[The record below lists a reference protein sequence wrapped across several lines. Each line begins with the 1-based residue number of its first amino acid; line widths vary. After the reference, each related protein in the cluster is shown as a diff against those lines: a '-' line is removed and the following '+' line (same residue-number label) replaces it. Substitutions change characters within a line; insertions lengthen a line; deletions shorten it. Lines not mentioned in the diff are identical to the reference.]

1 MESVFSSAPL
11 IVGGAIAFALLVV
24 VATVKRLIVIVPSN
38 RLALVMGRRT
48 QVETRSLG
56 FRVIKG
62 GRTMRVPFIEE
73 VRWLP
78 LNTIQIMIDVRD
90 APSKGYIPLN
100 VKAVANVKIA
110 SAPEEVLYAASERL
124 LGLSDEQ
131 ITRLAEETLTANLRG
146 VMSTMTPEEVNED
159 RDKFATEILSEAE
172 KDLQKMGF
180 HLDTLKIQHIGDNA
194 GYLEAVGRVKTAEVI
209 KNATVAEA
217 QRQSETRQKQ
227 AEARRAAEVAEA
239 EANLAVA
246 DAQNR
251 LRVRQAEL
259 DREAETAEKTAV
271 VFAARAEAVAQH
283 ELEQARIE
291 LQRRRLQ
298 ADIVEPAEAS
308 RKQAE
313 QAAIADAASIRENGR
328 AQAEVLKLL
337 YEEIRKGGENGF
349 QIFMAEKLPELFG
362 QAVHALKDIDVDRL
376 VVFDGGS
383 GDGLANA
390 ANQRVNASYLVLEQ
404 LAQRFGLDFEQ
415 VLHGALKIKDAV
427 PVDAITAGNARR
439 SSS

>member
-1 MESVFSSAPL
+1 
-11 IVGGAIAFALLVV
+11 
-24 VATVKRLIVIVPSN
+24 
-38 RLALVMGRRT
+38 
-48 QVETRSLG
+48 
-56 FRVIKG
+56 
-62 GRTMRVPFIEE
+62 
-73 VRWLP
+73 
-78 LNTIQIMIDVRD
+78 
-90 APSKGYIPLN
+90 

-110 SAPEEVLYAASERL
+110 SAPEEVLYAAAERL

-131 ITRLAEETLTANLRG
+131 IVRLAEETLTANLRG

-159 RDKFATEILSEAE
+159 RDKFATEITHEAE

-194 GYLEAVGRVKTAEVI
+194 GYLEAVGRVKTAEVV

-217 QRQSETRQKQ
+217 ERQSETRQRQ

-259 DREAETAEKTAV
+259 DREAETAEKTAAV
-271 VFAARAEAVAQH
+271 EAHRAEVIAEQA
-283 ELEQARIE
+283 LENARIE

-298 ADIVEPAEAS
+298 ADVVEPAEAR
-308 RKQAE
+308 RKEAE
-313 QAAIADAASIRENGR
+313 HNAVADAASIRENGR
-328 AQAEVLKLL
+328 AQAEVLNLL
-337 YEEIRKGGENGF
+337 FSEIRSGGENGF

-362 QAVHALKDIDVDRL
+362 QAVGAVKDIDIDRL

-383 GDGLANA
+383 GDGIATA
-390 ANQRVNASYLVLEQ
+390 ANQRVNASYLFLEQ

-415 VLHGALKIKDAV
+415 VL
-427 PVDAITAGNARR
+427 R
-439 SSS
+439 SGFRLTDGGKEVVAPR

>member
-1 MESVFSSAPL
+1 METDMTSVPL
-11 IVGGAIAFALLVV
+11 IVGGAIAFAMLVLV
-24 VATVKRLIVIVPSN
+24 MTVKNLIVIVPSN
-38 RLALVMGRRT
+38 RLALIMGRRT
-48 QVETRSLG
+48 VMEARSMG
-56 FRVIKG
+56 FRVIRG
-62 GRTMRVPFIEE
+62 GRTLRIPFIED

-78 LNTIQIMIDVRD
+78 LNTIQIMIDVRE

-124 LGLSDEQ
+124 LGLADEQ

-146 VMSTMTPEEVNED
+146 VLSTMTPEEVNED
-159 RDKFATEILSEAE
+159 REKFATEILFEAE

-180 HLDTLKIQHIGDNA
+180 HLDTLKIQHIGDNS

-217 QRQSETRQKQ
+217 QRQSEARQQQ

-239 EANLAVA
+239 QANVA
-246 DAQNR
+246 IANAHNA

-271 VFAARAEAVAQH
+271 VSAQQAEAVAQQ
-283 ELEQARIE
+283 ELEEARIE

-298 ADIVEPAEAS
+298 ADVVEPAEAR
-308 RKQAE
+308 RKEAE
-313 QAAIADAASIRENGR
+313 QRAIAEAASIRENGR
-328 AQAEVLKLL
+328 AQAEVLRLM
-337 YEEIRKGGENGF
+337 YHEIRSGGENGF
-349 QIFMAEKLPELFG
+349 QVFMAEKLPELFG
-362 QAVHALKDIDVDRL
+362 QAVHALKDIDIDRL
-376 VVFDGGS
+376 VVFDGGA

-415 VLHGALKIKDAV
+415 VLRGTVKV
-427 PVDAITAGNARR
+427 PEPITAEVLPPR
-439 SSS
+439 

>member
-1 MESVFSSAPL
+1 MELDLSSAPL
-11 IVGGAIAFALLVV
+11 SVGGAIAFALLVI
-24 VATVKRLIVIVPSN
+24 VATVKKLIVIVPSN

-48 QVETRSLG
+48 IVEARTIG

-62 GRTMRVPFIEE
+62 GRTMRIPFIEE

-110 SAPEEVLYAASERL
+110 SAPAEVLYAASERL
-124 LGLSDEQ
+124 LGLKDVE
-131 ITRLAEETLTANLRG
+131 IMRLAEETLTANLRG
-146 VMSTMTPEEVNED
+146 VLSTMTPEEVNED

-180 HLDTLKIQHIGDNA
+180 HLDTLKIQHIGDNS

-217 QRQSETRQKQ
+217 QRQSETRQRQ
-227 AEARRAAEVAEA
+227 AEARREA
-239 EANLAVA
+239 EISEADANLAVA

-271 VFAARAEAVAQH
+271 VSAARAEAIAQH

-298 ADIVEPAEAS
+298 ADVVEPAEAQ

-313 QAAIADAASIRENGR
+313 QEAIADAASIRENGR

-337 YEEIRKGGENGF
+337 FDEIRKGGENGF
-349 QIFMAEKLPELFG
+349 QIFMAEKLPDLFG
-362 QAVHALKDIDVDRL
+362 QAVHALKDMDVDRL

-415 VLHGALKIKDAV
+415 VLKGTLKVQDAL
-427 PVDAITAGNARR
+427 PVEALPTR
-439 SSS
+439 

>member
-1 MESVFSSAPL
+1 METGM
-11 IVGGAIAFALLVV
+11 IIGGAIAFALFVV
-24 VATVKRLIVIVPSN
+24 LATVKNLIVIVPSN

-48 QVETRSLG
+48 VVEARTTG
-56 FRVIKG
+56 FRVIRG
-62 GRTMRVPFIEE
+62 GRTVRIPFIED
-73 VRWLP
+73 VHWLP
-78 LNTIQIMIDVRD
+78 LHTMQIMIDVRE

-110 SAPEEVLYAASERL
+110 SAPEEVLYAAAERL
-124 LGLSDEQ
+124 LGLSEEQ
-131 ITRLAEETLTANLRG
+131 INRLAEETLTANLRG
-146 VMSTMTPEEVNED
+146 VLSTMTPEEVNED

-217 QRQSETRQKQ
+217 QRQSETRQRQ
-227 AEARRAAEVAEA
+227 AEARRAAEIAEA
-239 EANLAVA
+239 DANLAIA
-246 DAQNR
+246 DARNR

-271 VFAARAEAVAQH
+271 VSAMREEAIAQH

-298 ADIVEPAEAS
+298 ADIVEPAEAR
-308 RKQAE
+308 RKEAE
-313 QAAIADAASIRENGR
+313 QMALADAASIRENGR
-328 AQAEVLKLL
+328 AEAEVLKLL
-337 YEEIRKGGENGF
+337 FAEIREGGEDGF
-349 QIFMAEKLPELFG
+349 QVFMAEKLPELFG

-376 VVFDGGS
+376 VVFDGGT

-415 VLHGALKIKDAV
+415 VLRGAVKLPEAQPV
-427 PVDAITAGNARR
+427 PAEVLRPK
-439 SSS
+439 

>member
-1 MESVFSSAPL
+1 MPVEM
-11 IVGGAIAFALLVV
+11 IVGGAIAFAVIVLI
-24 VATVKRLIVIVPSN
+24 ATIKRLIVIVPSN
-38 RLALVMGRRT
+38 RLALIMGRST
-48 QVETRSLG
+48 KVEGRGAG
-56 FRVIKG
+56 FKVLKG
-62 GRTMRVPFIEE
+62 GRTLRIPFIED
-73 VRWLP
+73 VHWLP
-78 LNTIQIMIDVRD
+78 LHTMQIMIDVKE

-124 LGLSDEQ
+124 LGLTEEQ

-146 VMSTMTPEEVNED
+146 VLSTMTPEEVNED

-194 GYLEAVGRVKTAEVI
+194 GYLEAIGRVKTAEIV

-217 QRQSETRQKQ
+217 ERESETRQRQ

-246 DAQNR
+246 NAQNK

-259 DREAETAEKTAV
+259 GQEAETAEKTAAV
-271 VFAARAEAVAQH
+271 AALKAEAIAQQ
-283 ELEQARIE
+283 ELEQERID

-298 ADIVEPAEAS
+298 ADIVEPAEAK
-308 RKQAE
+308 RKAE
-313 QAAIADAASIRENGR
+313 EQLAIAEAASIRENGR
-328 AQAEVLKLL
+328 AQALVLELL
-337 YEEIRKGGENGF
+337 YEQIRKGGENGF
-349 QIFMAEKLPELFG
+349 QIFMAEKLPDLFG
-362 QAVHALKDIDVDRL
+362 QAVAALKDMDVDRL
-376 VVFDGGS
+376 VVFDGGT

-404 LAQRFGLDFEQ
+404 LAQRFGVDFES
-415 VLHGALKIKDAV
+415 VLKSAV
-427 PVDAITAGNARR
+427 KVESLPAKTT
-439 SSS
+439 

>member
-1 MESVFSSAPL
+1 MPVEM
-11 IVGGAIAFALLVV
+11 IVGGAIAFAVIVLI
-24 VATVKRLIVIVPSN
+24 ATIKRLIVIVPSN
-38 RLALVMGRRT
+38 RLALIMGRSSKVEGRT
-48 QVETRSLG
+48 AG
-56 FRVIKG
+56 FKVLKG
-62 GRTMRVPFIEE
+62 GRTLRIPFIED
-73 VRWLP
+73 VHWLP
-78 LNTIQIMIDVRD
+78 LHTMQIMIDVKE

-124 LGLSDEQ
+124 LGLTEEQ
-131 ITRLAEETLTANLRG
+131 INRLAEETLTANLRG
-146 VMSTMTPEEVNED
+146 VLSTMTPEEVNED

-194 GYLEAVGRVKTAEVI
+194 GYLEAIGRVKTAEIV

-217 QRQSETRQKQ
+217 ERESETRQRQ
-227 AEARRAAEVAEA
+227 AEARQAAEIAEA

-246 DAQNR
+246 NAQNK

-259 DREAETAEKTAV
+259 SQEAETVEKTAV
-271 VFAARAEAVAQH
+271 VAALKAEAIAQQ
-283 ELEQARIE
+283 ELEQARID

-298 ADIVEPAEAS
+298 ADIVEPAEAK
-308 RKQAE
+308 RKAE
-313 QAAIADAASIRENGR
+313 EQLAIAEAASIRENGR
-328 AQAEVLKLL
+328 AQALVLELL
-337 YEEIRKGGENGF
+337 FEQISKGGERGF
-349 QIFMAEKLPELFG
+349 QVFMAEKLPELFG
-362 QAVHALKDIDVDRL
+362 QAVGALQNMDVDRL

-404 LAQRFGLDFEQ
+404 LAQRFGVDFET
-415 VLHGALKIKDAV
+415 VLKSAVKIESLPGK
-427 PVDAITAGNARR
+427 TTTT
-439 SSS
+439 S

>member
-1 MESVFSSAPL
+1 MDTG
-11 IVGGAIAFALLVV
+11 IIIGGAIAFAVFVLI
-24 VATVKRLIVIVPSN
+24 ATLKNLIVIVPSN

-48 QVETRSLG
+48 VVEAHTTG
-56 FRVIKG
+56 FRVIRG
-62 GRTMRVPFIEE
+62 GRTLRVPFIEE
-73 VRWLP
+73 VHWLP
-78 LNTIQIMIDVRD
+78 LHTMQIMIDVRE

-110 SAPEEVLYAASERL
+110 SSPDEVLHAASERL
-124 LGLSDEQ
+124 LGLSEDQ

-146 VMSTMTPEEVNED
+146 VLSTMTPEEVNED

-180 HLDTLKIQHIGDNA
+180 HLDTLKIQHIGDNS

-217 QRQSETRQKQ
+217 QRESETRQRQ
-227 AEARRAAEVAEA
+227 AEARQAAEVAEA
-239 EANLAVA
+239 QANLAVA
-246 DAQNR
+246 DAQNL

-271 VFAARAEAVAQH
+271 VSALREEAIAQH
-283 ELEQARIE
+283 DLEQARIE

-298 ADIVEPAEAS
+298 ADIVEPAEAR
-308 RKQAE
+308 RKEAE
-313 QAAIADAASIRENGR
+313 QNALADAASIREDGR
-328 AQAEVLKLL
+328 AQAEVLRLL
-337 YEEIRKGGENGF
+337 FDEIRKGGEHGF
-349 QIFMAEKLPELFG
+349 QIFMAEKLPDLFG
-362 QAVHALKDIDVDRL
+362 QAVDALKDIDVDRL

-415 VLHGALKIKDAV
+415 VLRGAVKIPDTQPV
-427 PVDAITAGNARR
+427 PVEVLPKR
-439 SSS
+439 